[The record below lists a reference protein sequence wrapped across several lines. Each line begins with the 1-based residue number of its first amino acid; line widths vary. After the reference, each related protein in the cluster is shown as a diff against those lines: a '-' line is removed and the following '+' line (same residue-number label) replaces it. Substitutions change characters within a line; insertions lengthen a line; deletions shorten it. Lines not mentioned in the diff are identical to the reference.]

1 MTILVK
7 IISVS
12 RKGQDVIAEILQSLD
27 EEWILTSKQEK
38 QISTLLHKIQQH
50 IKYFID
56 NGCLLDGDIAKPLEQ
71 WICEF
76 RVSVPKSQYLL
87 RILFHYRAGSLVF
100 LTSYLVKPKEYDKK
114 HSQKSVDRWYE
125 EKIIYSVECIK
136 KYENKGIEIVDITG
150 FVL

>member
-1 MTILVK
+1 VK

-12 RKGQDVIAEILQSLD
+12 RKGLDVIAEILQSLD

-38 QISTLLHKIQQH
+38 QIATLLHKIQQH

-56 NGCLLDGDIAKPLEQ
+56 NGCILDGDIAKPLEQ

-76 RVSVPKSQYLL
+76 RVSIPKSQYLL
-87 RILFHYRAGSLVF
+87 RILFHYKVRSLIF

-114 HSQKSVDRWYE
+114 HSQKNAATSYYD
-125 EKIIYSVECIK
+125 KIIYSVEWVK
-136 KYENKGIEIVDITG
+136 KYENKNIEIVDITD